1 MKNYLVIVKEI
12 HMQNVFVKA
21 DTKEDAIE
29 KVLDGDGDYDEGTEC
44 LETLDMNTWSVKE
57 YSALGGRRNE

>member
-29 KVLDGDGDYDEGTEC
+29 KVLDGEGDYDEGTEY
-44 LETLDMNTWSVKE
+44 LDTLGMNTWAVKE
-57 YSALGGRRNE
+57 HSVLGGKGNE